1 MPSDFFLA
9 TDVWIGT
16 EIFFGSQYLIQD
28 EITPCPFEPPWQKLL
43 IVAAKSIFLHP
54 KHVDLKPIRQFF
66 FVYALFA
73 VVFSSC
79 SVTKNVAVKQV
90 ETSISSVKF
99 LHEYVLPLNLN
110 FQNTVV
116 GGLSGIDY
124 DAAQNQ
130 YYLISDDPS
139 QFSPAR
145 IYTAQIDLKA
155 NKIDT
160 IRITG
165 VTYLLQENGKQY
177 PKYGT
182 DKSVK
187 PDGESVRYNPLTK
200 QMIWSSEGERLFKNG
215 DTTIVQPSLTFIST
229 AGKFLDTLP
238 LPKGFHFTKKES
250 GARKNALFEGLTYAD
265 HYKTLYASLE
275 EPLYQ
280 DGPQSSFGYDKALTR
295 ILKFDVATKK
305 NVAQYAYN
313 LGDLPVK
320 PTVNNDWNINGI
332 SEILAVNNHTLLVM
346 ERAWAKGHDD
356 HTFLKLYLVD
366 LNGAE
371 NEIDNASFVKNPP
384 KPLTKKLLFDFDTL
398 NRHIDNFEG
407 VTFGPELANGHQSLI
422 FCVDNNFGKSQVQ
435 QFFLFEIIP

>member
-1 MPSDFFLA
+1 MKKFSKISTFYFA
-9 TDVWIGT
+9 I
-16 EIFFGSQYLIQD
+16 
-28 EITPCPFEPPWQKLL
+28 
-43 IVAAKSIFLHP
+43 
-54 KHVDLKPIRQFF
+54 
-66 FVYALFA
+66 ALFL
-73 VVFSSC
+73 VSC
-79 SVTKNVAVKQV
+79 SATRYASVSQN
-90 ETSISSVKF
+90 ETRISSVKF
-99 LHEYVLPLNLN
+99 LHEYVMPLNQVFEN
-110 FQNTVV
+110 SVV

-124 DAAQNQ
+124 DAVHNL

-145 IYTAQIDLKA
+145 IYTAQLDLKE

-177 PKYGT
+177 PKYDT

-187 PDGESVRYNPLTK
+187 PDGESVRYNPVTRQL
-200 QMIWSSEGERLFKNG
+200 IWSSEGERLFKNG

-229 AGKFLDTLP
+229 GGKFLDTIP
-238 LPKGFHFTKKES
+238 LPKGFQFTKTES
-250 GARKNALFEGLTYAD
+250 GPRKNALFEGLTYTD

-305 NVAQYAYN
+305 NTAQYAYN
-313 LGDLPVK
+313 LDALPVK
-320 PTVNNDWNINGI
+320 PTVDNDWNVNGI
-332 SEILAVNNHTLLVM
+332 SEILAINNHTLLVM

-356 HTFLKLYLVD
+356 HTFIKLYLVD
-366 LNGAE
+366 LSGAE
-371 NEIDNASFVKNPP
+371 NEIDNTSFLKNHPR
-384 KPLTKKLLFDFDTL
+384 PLTKKLLFDFDSL
-398 NRHIDNFEG
+398 NKHIDNFEG
-407 VTFGPELANGHQSLI
+407 VTFGPKLANGHHSLI

>member
-1 MPSDFFLA
+1 MQPKHLDLKA
-9 TDVWIGT
+9 IQ
-16 EIFFGSQYLIQD
+16 QYLI
-28 EITPCPFEPPWQKLL
+28 I
-43 IVAAKSIFLHP
+43 
-54 KHVDLKPIRQFF
+54 
-66 FVYALFA
+66 YALFA
-73 VVFSSC
+73 IVFSSC
-79 SVTKNVAVKQV
+79 SVTKHAATKQD
-90 ETSISSVKF
+90 ETSISAIRY
-99 LHEYVLPLNLN
+99 LDEYVMPLNPI
-110 FQNTVV
+110 FENTVV

-124 DAAQNQ
+124 DVKQNQ
-130 YYLISDDPS
+130 YYMISDDPS

-145 IYTAQIDLKA
+145 IYTAKIDLKE

-165 VTYLLQENGKQY
+165 VTFLLQENGKQY

-187 PDGESVRYNPLTK
+187 PDGESVRYNPITNQL
-200 QMIWSSEGERLFKNG
+200 IWSSEGERLFKNG

-229 AGKFLDTLP
+229 TGKYLDTIP
-238 LPKGFHFTKKES
+238 LPKGFHFTKTQS
-250 GARKNALFEGLTYAD
+250 GPRKNALFEGLAYAD
-265 HYKTLYASLE
+265 DYRTLYASLE

-280 DGPQSSFGYDKALTR
+280 DGNQAAFEYDKALTR

-305 NVAQYAYN
+305 NAAQYAYQ
-313 LGDLPVK
+313 LGALPVK
-320 PTVNNDWNINGI
+320 PTVDNDWNVNGI
-332 SEILAVNNHTLLVM
+332 SEILAVNHHTLLVM

-371 NEIDNASFVKNPP
+371 NEIHNASFTKNPP
-384 KPLTKKLLFDFDTL
+384 KPLSKKLLFDFDTL

-407 VTFGPELANGHQSLI
+407 VTFGPKLQNGHDSLI

>member
-1 MPSDFFLA
+1 MKAIPQL
-9 TDVWIGT
+9 
-16 EIFFGSQYLIQD
+16 
-28 EITPCPFEPPWQKLL
+28 
-43 IVAAKSIFLHP
+43 
-54 KHVDLKPIRQFF
+54 F
-66 FVYALFA
+66 FVYAFL
-73 VVFSSC
+73 VILLSSC
-79 SVTKNVAVKQV
+79 SATKQVAVGQNGI
-90 ETSISSVKF
+90 SISSVKF
-99 LHEYVLPLNLN
+99 LHEYIMPLNPVFEN
-110 FQNTVV
+110 SVV

-124 DAAQNQ
+124 DAANNQ

-139 QFSPAR
+139 QVSPAR
-145 IYTAQIDLKA
+145 IYTARLDLKE

-165 VTYLLQENGKQY
+165 VIYLLQENGKQY

-187 PDGESVRYNPLTK
+187 PDGESVRYNPVTK
-200 QMIWSSEGERLFKNG
+200 QLIWSSEGERLFKNG

-229 AGKFLDTLP
+229 NGKFLDTIP
-238 LPKGFHFTKKES
+238 LPAGFHFTKTES
-250 GARKNALFEGLTYAD
+250 GPRKNALFEGLTYAD

-280 DGPQSSFGYDKALTR
+280 DGPQSSFGYDQALTR

-305 NVAQYAYN
+305 NTAQYAYN
-313 LGDLPVK
+313 LDALPVK
-320 PTVNNDWNINGI
+320 PTVNNDWNVNGI
-332 SEILAVNNHTLLVM
+332 SEILAINNHTLLVM

-356 HTFLKLYLVD
+356 HTFLKVYLVD

-371 NEIDNASFVKNPP
+371 NEMNNTSFVKNPP

-407 VTFGPELANGHQSLI
+407 VTFGPRLTNGHHSLI

>member
-1 MPSDFFLA
+1 MS
-9 TDVWIGT
+9 
-16 EIFFGSQYLIQD
+16 SQN
-28 EITPCPFEPPWQKLL
+28 
-43 IVAAKSIFLHP
+43 SIFLRL
-54 KHVDLKPIRQFF
+54 KHFDLKPVSQLL
-66 FVYALFA
+66 FVYSVLAIVL
-73 VVFSSC
+73 SSC
-79 SVTKNVAVKQV
+79 SATKYAAVKQH
-90 ETSISSVKF
+90 ETSVSSIKF
-99 LHEYVLPLNLN
+99 LDEYIMPLNSI
-110 FQNTVV
+110 FQNTVI

-124 DAAQNQ
+124 DATKNQ

-145 IYTAQIDLKA
+145 IYTAQIDLKE

-187 PDGESVRYNPLTK
+187 PDGESVRYNPVTK
-200 QMIWSSEGERLFKNG
+200 QLIWSSEGERLFKNG
-215 DTTIVQPSLTFIST
+215 DTTIVQPGLTFIST
-229 AGKFLDTLP
+229 AGKFLDTIP
-238 LPKGFHFTKKES
+238 LPKGFHFTKTES
-250 GARKNALFEGLTYAD
+250 GPRKNALFEGLTYAD
-265 HYKTLYASLE
+265 QYKTLYASLE

-280 DGPQSSFGYDKALTR
+280 DGPQAAFEYDKALTR
-295 ILKFDVATKK
+295 ILKFDVTTKK

-313 LGDLPVK
+313 LGALPVK
-320 PTVNNDWNINGI
+320 PTVDNDWNVNGI
-332 SEILAVNNHTLLVM
+332 SEILAINNHTLLVM

-356 HTFLKLYLVD
+356 HAFLKLYLVD

-371 NEIDNASFVKNPP
+371 NEIDNVSFLKNPP
-384 KPLTKKLLFDFDTL
+384 KPLSKKLLFDFDTL
-398 NRHIDNFEG
+398 NRQIDNFEG
-407 VTFGPELANGHQSLI
+407 VTFGPKLANGHHSLI